1 MLPLCLVKIFKNVA
15 NTCANKD
22 KINPFPVSRFPFP
35 VSRFPFPVSRFPF
48 PVTPQTAQETQPN
61 AGSQRWLQ

>member
-1 MLPLCLVKIFKNVA
+1 MLPLCLVKILKNVA

-22 KINPFPVSRFPFP
+22 KINPFP

>member
-1 MLPLCLVKIFKNVA
+1 MLPLCLVKILKNVA
-15 NTCANKD
+15 NTFAYKD
-22 KINPFPVSRFPFP
+22 KINPFP

-48 PVTPQTAQETQPN
+48 PVTPQTAQEMQPN

>member
-1 MLPLCLVKIFKNVA
+1 MLPLCLVKILKNVA
-15 NTCANKD
+15 NTFAYKD
-22 KINPFPVSRFPFP
+22 KIN
-35 VSRFPFPVSRFPF
+35 PF